1 MQVLESNFRDSANVH
16 YAYCGDPFL
25 EADGM
30 SINTSLMVDGLHP
43 NGKGWAFIGAC
54 LQPYFDKY
62 MN

>member
-1 MQVLESNFRDSANVH
+1 MH
-16 YAYCGDPFL
+16 YAYCGEPFL
-25 EADGM
+25 EPDGV

-62 MN
+62 MD